1 MAAFR
6 SLFAVFLLAVA
17 SSSSV
22 SPVDE
27 ERAINAT
34 QLLIQRLETDMSVR
48 IRNVSTTP
56 RRINAAM
63 KNIIHSISAVSEASS
78 SGVS

>member
-56 RRINAAM
+56 RRINAENYSYE
-63 KNIIHSISAVSEASS
+63 KYYSFHFSRQRS
-78 SGVS
+78 